1 MVSGCARCATLP
13 RFQRSKNKGN
23 QMTAKKSKNK
33 NARKTPAAK
42 KLENA
47 LFDEVLASL
56 ATSAN
61 AIDKRKELLARVA
74 GSIAGG
80 MLQAPS
86 PSISTS
92 SSIAMVAVDIAEEIL
107 LKAGIPS
114 MEPVAVSP
122 GEPQAG
128 AAS

>member
-1 MVSGCARCATLP
+1 
-13 RFQRSKNKGN
+13 
-23 QMTAKKSKNK
+23 MTAKKSKNK
-33 NARKTPAAK
+33 NARKTPAK

-114 MEPVAVSP
+114 MEPVAASP
-122 GEPQAG
+122 GEAQAG